1 MHTTTM
7 PNSTSTNKK
16 NLFNEKTFIVWLFIV
31 ASSMLFIAFTSAYWV
46 HKSDGVRNNAW
57 LEFALPV
64 QFWVSAIIV
73 AISSIFMQLAY
84 KAAKNDDVYKI
95 PSLLTIT
102 LLLAISFCISQV
114 FAGLDLLERGL
125 FFSNA
130 EAGEISASF
139 VYVMAIAH
147 LVHIFGGIVLLVVGI
162 VKSSRL
168 EVHKKNLVFINI
180 CKTYWHFLGIVWIFL
195 ILFLYFAK

>member
-1 MHTTTM
+1 M
-7 PNSTSTNKK
+7 SSKK
-16 NLFNEKTFIVWLFIV
+16 NIFNEKTFIIWLFIV

-46 HKSDGVRNNAW
+46 HKSDGMRNNAW
-57 LEFALPV
+57 LDFDLPV
-64 QFWVSAIIV
+64 QFWISAVIV
-73 AISSIFMQLAY
+73 AVSSIFMQMAY
-84 KAAKNDDVYKI
+84 KAAKNDDVYRI

-114 FAGLDLLERGL
+114 LAVYNLIDRGL

-130 EAGEISASF
+130 EAGDISASF
-139 VYVMAIAH
+139 VYVMAGAH
-147 LVHIFGGIVLLVVGI
+147 LLHILGGIVLIIVGI
-162 VKSSRL
+162 VRSSRL
-168 EVHKKNLVFINI
+168 LVHKKNLVFINI

>member
-1 MHTTTM
+1 MQTTL
-7 PNSTSTNKK
+7 PNSMSNKK
-16 NLFNEKTFIVWLFIV
+16 NIFNEKTFIIWLFIV

-57 LEFALPV
+57 LNFDLPV
-64 QFWVSAIIV
+64 QFWISAVIV
-73 AISSIFMQLAY
+73 AVSSVFMQMAY

-102 LLLAISFCISQV
+102 LLLAVSFCVSQV
-114 FAGLDLLERGL
+114 FAILDLIDRGL
-125 FFSNA
+125 FFSNN
-130 EAGEISASF
+130 EAGDISASF
-139 VYVMAIAH
+139 VYVMAGAH
-147 LVHIFGGIVLLVVGI
+147 LLHILGGIVLIIVGI

>member
-1 MHTTTM
+1 M
-7 PNSTSTNKK
+7 SSNKK
-16 NLFNEKTFIVWLFIV
+16 NLFNEKTFTVWLFIV

-46 HKSDGVRNNAW
+46 HMSDGVKNNAW
-57 LEFALPV
+57 LEFDLPV
-64 QFWVSAIIV
+64 QFWISAVIV
-73 AISSIFMQLAY
+73 VISSIFMQMAY
-84 KAAKNDDVYKI
+84 TAAKNDDVYRI

-102 LLLAISFCISQV
+102 LLLAVSFCISQV
-114 FAGLDLLERGL
+114 FAGLDLIKRGL

-139 VYVMAIAH
+139 VYVMALAH
-147 LVHIFGGIVLLVVGI
+147 LAHILGGIVLIIVGI
-162 VKSSRL
+162 VKASRL
-168 EVHKKNLVFINI
+168 EVHKKNLIFINI